1 MARVIIR
8 YPCYR
13 PEADQAALYQAHMAR
28 YAAALGVSPAPF
40 PAPLLPGGPAHHA
53 AYPPELLQAYG
64 LASAAHFPP
73 TSAAAVEIA
82 RLHEKIR
89 ADEAR
94 RLEAESR
101 READR
106 RASEQLRARE
116 RERAVSPAA
125 GRRSG
130 DALLK
135 LSKIADRSQP
145 QAGPRLQPP
154 SGQAGTKPSL
164 LGRTI
169 KLPTAPLDF
178 SELSPAR
185 PRSPGPASPSS
196 VRSASPTPVSPS
208 PPPSPG
214 QAEAGAS
221 RCRPYVP
228 RPRPRPS
235 EPSSV
240 STPRKLFVRPFEDD
254 YSPIQPP
261 SGLGSAEEPLDI
273 SASSLSPNKECKQN
287 GSTNV
292 DLDDIVKPDD
302 QDSDYESMSSD
313 SSVKKEGSLLCP
325 NSGHLLPDE
334 ECGVPPA
341 PAAATAQLQK
351 LGVFREPEADSVSR
365 KDKLNYLRYFR
376 LVTHRRKND
385 IEIEKLERR
394 RARLRERSPSPEAA
408 AEDRAV
414 SPELPLPSVAPHLNR
429 LPETHAKA
437 MYLSAIGLCRNSEEQ
452 KISNEVMWAM
462 ILEDRLTREPA
473 EQRSLITKYFVKL
486 RDLPA
491 LPDIA
496 PAPAL
501 SPEPGARGV
510 KRAYDGSLLPDPAP
524 APAVSPRYSGLNIP
538 SSDAVSRLAG
548 EGGGLGEAGPVVSLP
563 ASLEINLCSLQPI
576 AKPTLLLQDTAA
588 VKAEPG
594 GGPAPAP
601 PAHLQPHLSFPRVLS
616 SPFKAEVKTEPEDL
630 SVTKRA
636 KRTSSPYAWPGVEA
650 ILESYK
656 KFTSGTRCSASL
668 DWPGQLHAAPSCQ
681 QLVMDLSPSVIMSE
695 QKMQT
700 SIKSAVTFNL
710 VSLPKYNCC
719 PPQTIELCQ
728 DKNKPQIIAECEQE
742 KAALL
747 ERGAR
752 AQAEVVSRR
761 GQVDTMSTR
770 LSSLARL
777 HKTLV
782 GNHGHA
788 AASLDTLRAQLAA
801 ISKLVGAKT

>member
-1 MARVIIR
+1 
-8 YPCYR
+8 
-13 PEADQAALYQAHMAR
+13 MAR

-40 PAPLLPGGPAHHA
+40 PAHLLPGGPAHHA

-116 RERAVSPAA
+116 RERAASPAA

-145 QAGPRLQPP
+145 QAGPRLQARAEAAP
-154 SGQAGTKPSL
+154 KPSL
-164 LGRTI
+164 LARTI

-228 RPRPRPS
+228 RPRTRPS

-273 SASSLSPNKECKQN
+273 SASSLSPNKEGKQN

-341 PAAATAQLQK
+341 AAQLQK
-351 LGVFREPEADSVSR
+351 LGVFREPEADSASR

-408 AEDRAV
+408 AEERAV

-491 LPDIA
+491 LPDTA

-510 KRAYDGSLLPDPAP
+510 KRAYDGSLVADPAPTVAP

-594 GGPAPAP
+594 CGPAPAP

-630 SVTKRA
+630 SVSKRT

-656 KFTSGTRCSASL
+656 KFTSGTRPVQA
-668 DWPGQLHAAPSCQ
+668 WPGPGSCTLHQAVSSLLWTCHPLLLCPSKKCKHPSN
-681 QLVMDLSPSVIMSE
+681 LLSHLIWCHFQSIIVVHHKPLNSVRAKIN
-695 QKMQT
+695 QK
-700 SIKSAVTFNL
+700 
-710 VSLPKYNCC
+710 
-719 PPQTIELCQ
+719 
-728 DKNKPQIIAECEQE
+728 IIAECEQE

-752 AQAEVVSRR
+752 AQAEVSARR

>member
-1 MARVIIR
+1 
-8 YPCYR
+8 
-13 PEADQAALYQAHMAR
+13 
-28 YAAALGVSPAPF
+28 
-40 PAPLLPGGPAHHA
+40 
-53 AYPPELLQAYG
+53 
-64 LASAAHFPP
+64 
-73 TSAAAVEIA
+73 
-82 RLHEKIR
+82 
-89 ADEAR
+89 
-94 RLEAESR
+94 
-101 READR
+101 
-106 RASEQLRARE
+106 
-116 RERAVSPAA
+116 
-125 GRRSG
+125 
-130 DALLK
+130 
-135 LSKIADRSQP
+135 
-145 QAGPRLQPP
+145 
-154 SGQAGTKPSL
+154 
-164 LGRTI
+164 
-169 KLPTAPLDF
+169 
-178 SELSPAR
+178 
-185 PRSPGPASPSS
+185 

-228 RPRPRPS
+228 RPRTRPS

-261 SGLGSAEEPLDI
+261 SGLGSTEEPLDI
-273 SASSLSPNKECKQN
+273 SASSLSPNKEGKQN

-341 PAAATAQLQK
+341 AAAAQLQK
-351 LGVFREPEADSVSR
+351 LGVFREPEADSASR

-408 AEDRAV
+408 AEERAV

-491 LPDIA
+491 LPDTA

-510 KRAYDGSLLPDPAP
+510 KRAYDGSLVADPAP

-630 SVTKRA
+630 SVSKRT

-656 KFTSGTRCSASL
+656 KFTS
-668 DWPGQLHAAPSCQ
+668 D
-681 QLVMDLSPSVIMSE
+681 
-695 QKMQT
+695 
-700 SIKSAVTFNL
+700 
-710 VSLPKYNCC
+710 
-719 PPQTIELCQ
+719 
-728 DKNKPQIIAECEQE
+728 CEQE

-752 AQAEVVSRR
+752 AQAEVSARR